1 MEFTD
6 VLALRCSARAYTEEA
21 VSAEDVAAVLEAAQ
35 RSPVGH
41 HNYAGYRL
49 TVIEKP
55 EVLALMRK
63 TFSEVSG
70 RQDDPSYGAP
80 VFIIVSVTPE
90 ASDVVAKYDCA
101 CIIENMHLAATNLG
115 LGSCYIHGM
124 IRTIREEKAWQEA
137 AGIAAEDVP
146 MCGLILGHAK
156 MLARKRSAR
165 ENMEVKFC
173 RD

>member
-21 VSAEDVAAVLEAAQ
+21 VAEEAVAAVLEAAQ

-49 TVIEKP
+49 TAIENK

-63 TFSEVSG
+63 TFSELSG

-90 ASDVVAKYDCA
+90 ASEVVQKYDCA

-137 AGIAAEDVP
+137 AGIAKEDVP

-156 MLARKRSAR
+156 MAARKRPAK
-165 ENMEVKFC
+165 ENMEVNFC
-173 RD
+173 K